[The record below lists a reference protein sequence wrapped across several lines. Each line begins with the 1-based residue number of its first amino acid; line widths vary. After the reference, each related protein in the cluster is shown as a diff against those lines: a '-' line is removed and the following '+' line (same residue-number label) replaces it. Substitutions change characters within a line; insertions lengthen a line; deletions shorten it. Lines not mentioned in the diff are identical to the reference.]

1 MSRQDTAVTAPAPA
15 DRQRAALPMAAPGRS
30 AGPGTARVLSV
41 LAALAAAPAAAA
53 LGVYLLT
60 GDASLRPLGITVE
73 RLAAS
78 GDAGTGML
86 GAHLAPPAGAAAPER
101 YARAIRES
109 FAAQGIRVQV
119 TMLPATGEGWVVF
132 MLGDE
137 PLGRYPLARAAEGI
151 PMATAAWRL
160 AQEWR

>member
-1 MSRQDTAVTAPAPA
+1 MSRQDTAVTAPAN
-15 DRQRAALPMAAPGRS
+15 RQRPAPSTASSGR
-30 AGPGTARVLSV
+30 GTARVLSV
-41 LAALAAAPAAAA
+41 LAALAAAPAATA

-86 GAHLAPPAGAAAPER
+86 AVQLAPPAGASDPQSFAT
-101 YARAIRES
+101 AIRES

-119 TMLPATGEGWVVF
+119 TMLPAMGEGWVVF
-132 MLGDE
+132 MLGE
-137 PLGRYPLARAAEGI
+137 QRLGRYPLARAAEGI
-151 PMATAAWRL
+151 PTATAAWRL